1 MKILASEFEQY
12 RGFLSYF
19 FDKVMIVEAVLS
31 SKDNHPIAVLDRMV
45 IESPAQARRGL
56 AMAINDCLEMSA
68 RFSPAQVKAID
79 ADLAQAT
86 LPTLSALRTRFW
98 RRIRSAMDRGRIR
111 GEVEYFAVKNAA
123 EMAESGNERDQLWA
137 LVEEFEERVRANS
150 H

>member
-19 FDKVMIVEAVLS
+19 VDKVMILGFVHP
-31 SKDNHPIAVLDRMV
+31 SKDTHPIAVLDRMA
-45 IESPAQARRGL
+45 IESPARARHGQA
-56 AMAINDCLEMSA
+56 MTINDCLEMSA

-79 ADLAQAT
+79 ADLAQAG

-98 RRIRSAMDRGRIR
+98 RRIHSAVDRGRIR
-111 GEVEYFAVKNAA
+111 GEVEYYAVKNAA